1 MGVSGRLDAMRK
13 KSDATSRDGRR
24 HKVVLVASP
33 GIPLFELSIP
43 AEVFGVDR
51 RDVTPDWYDFE
62 LVSTDEAGTTV
73 AHGLTVPSAGG
84 LSRLRT
90 ADTVIVPA
98 CADVQGSA
106 PAALVEELRRAH
118 DRGAR
123 IAATCTGSFVL
134 AEAGL
139 LDGRRAAT
147 HWMHADVLAARHP
160 TVRVDAEVLYVHD
173 DVWTS
178 AGSAAGLDMCLELV
192 RQDHGSAVANELA
205 RRIVVPPHRDGGQA
219 QFIRPSTRRPAVRPD
234 VQAWARAHLADA
246 TVVAMAHHAGV
257 SPRTLNRQF
266 RSRTGQSPQAWLQG
280 LRLDT
285 AAELLETTDLGVE
298 AIARQVGLG
307 TATNLRTQFA
317 GVYGVPPT
325 AYRSAFGA
333 PGPVAV

>member
-1 MGVSGRLDAMRK
+1 MRK
-13 KSDATSRDGRR
+13 KSDATSGERRR

-43 AEVFGVDR
+43 AEVFGIDR
-51 RDVTPDWYDFE
+51 RDVTPHWYDFE

-73 AHGLTVPSAGG
+73 AHGLTVPYSGG

-98 CADVQGSA
+98 CADVQGCA

-118 DRGAR
+118 ARGAR

-160 TVRVDAEVLYVHD
+160 EVQVDADVLYVHD

-219 QFIRPSTRRPAVRPD
+219 QFIRPSTRRAPARPD
-234 VQAWARAHLADA
+234 VQEWARRHLAVA
-246 TVVAMAHHAGV
+246 TVLTMADQAAV

-266 RSRTGQSPQAWLQG
+266 RSQTGQSPQAWLQG

-285 AAELLETTDLGVE
+285 AAELLETTELSVE
-298 AIARQVGLG
+298 AIAGQVGLG
-307 TATNLRTQFA
+307 TATNLRAQFVS
-317 GVYGVPPT
+317 VYGVPPT
-325 AYRSAFGA
+325 AYRNAFGA
-333 PGPVAV
+333 SRPVAV